1 MKKLLLVILSVMM
14 MFTCSGCKPEEKE
27 IDETPLVEV
36 IKAINPTTVGFYT
49 VGESKDINDYKDARY
64 IIIDP
69 VMTSETEAIEYLR
82 NIMRWN
88 EVNTVNEVKILDAVN
103 SLISTEDE
111 EKKILVINDAFI
123 EALKTNELVNGSLDN
138 ISSVYTYEAKT
149 AYDFSLTDKPFQL
162 GVFGS
167 DERAEGIVDE
177 SRYDVDMIMTVNPIT
192 HQVLLVST
200 PRDSYVQ
207 NPAHDYQYDKLTHLG
222 DDGPENSLKGLSL
235 LYGLDLK
242 LYMIT
247 SFPGLISLVDSLGG
261 IDVDNPYT
269 FSTVHGYVNKDKKDY
284 YYFPQGTLHLN
295 GEYALAY
302 ARERQTLRNGDIDRC
317 KHAIVLVRA
326 LIKRMLAVE
335 NLANFDTVMQQIK
348 NCFHTNISM
357 KQMYGL
363 AVMEYLDRPDW
374 EIIEYTIWDDVYEL
388 APTATYSDQGYL
400 NVGYPYQPDVD
411 YVSQEMKKM
420 LNGEVIAQGSL
431 PSGN

>member
-27 IDETPLVEV
+27 IDETPLVEALQ
-36 IKAINPTTVGFYT
+36 AINPTTVGFYT
-49 VGESKDINDYKDARY
+49 VGESKDIKDYKDARY

-69 VMTSETEAIEYLR
+69 VMTSEIEGIEYLR

-88 EVNTVNEVKILDAVN
+88 EVNTVNVSKILDAVN
-103 SLISTEDE
+103 ALVSTEDE
-111 EKKILVINDAFI
+111 EKKILVINDAFV
-123 EALKTNELVNGSLDN
+123 ETLKTNELVNGSLDN
-138 ISSVYTYEAKT
+138 ISSVYTYEAET
-149 AYDFSLTDKPFQL
+149 AYDFSLTDKPFQI
-162 GVFGS
+162 GIFGS
-167 DERAEGIVDE
+167 DERVTEGVVDE
-177 SRYDVDMIMTVNPIT
+177 SRYDVDMIMTVNPVT

-200 PRDSYVQ
+200 PRDSYVP
-207 NPAHDYQYDKLTHLG
+207 NPVHDNQYDKLTHLG
-222 DDGPENSLKGLSL
+222 DDGPENSLKGLSM

-242 LYMIT
+242 LYMVT
-247 SFPGLISLVDSLGG
+247 SFPEFTRLVDLLGG
-261 IDVDNPYT
+261 LDIYNPYA
-269 FSTVHGYVNKDKKDY
+269 FSTYHRHIYYAEGY
-284 YYFPQGTLHLN
+284 LHLD
-295 GEYALAY
+295 GAQALTY
-302 ARERQTLRNGDIDRC
+302 ARERMALRNGDNDRC

-335 NLANFDTVMQQIK
+335 NLTNFDEIMQQIK
-348 NCFHTNISM
+348 SCFHTNITM

-363 AVMEYLDRPDW
+363 AVMEYFDRPDW

-388 APTATYSDQGYL
+388 APTATYSELGYL

-420 LNGEVIAQGSL
+420 LNGEVIVQGSL

>member
-1 MKKLLLVILSVMM
+1 MKRLLLVILSVMM
-14 MFTCSGCKPEEKE
+14 VSICTGCKTEEKE
-27 IDETPLVEV
+27 IDETPLVEALQ
-36 IKAINPTTVGFYT
+36 AINPTTVGFYT
-49 VGESKDINDYKDARY
+49 LGESKDINDYKDAKY
-64 IIIDP
+64 IIVEPI
-69 VMTSETEAIEYLR
+69 MTSEIEGIEYLR

-88 EVNTVNEVKILDAVN
+88 EVNTVNEGKILDAVN
-103 SLISTEDE
+103 ALVSTEDE
-111 EKKILVINDAFI
+111 EKKILVINDAFV
-123 EALKTNELVNGSLDN
+123 ETLKTNELVNGLLDN
-138 ISSVYTYEAKT
+138 ISSVYTYEAET
-149 AYDFSLTDKPFQL
+149 AYDFSLTDKPFQIGL
-162 GVFGS
+162 FGS
-167 DERAEGIVDE
+167 DERVTEGVVDE
-177 SRYDVDMIMTVNPIT
+177 SRYDVDMIMTVNPAT

-222 DDGPENSLKGLSL
+222 DDGPENSLKGLSM

-242 LYMIT
+242 LYMVT
-247 SFPGLISLVDSLGG
+247 SFPEFTRLVDLLGG
-261 IDVDNPYT
+261 LDIYNPYT
-269 FSTVHGYVNKDKKDY
+269 FRTY
-284 YYFPQGTLHLN
+284 YGKEYFYEGNMHLT
-295 GEYALAY
+295 GARALTY
-302 ARERQTLRNGDIDRC
+302 ARERNGLKNGDIDRC
-317 KHAIVLVRA
+317 KHAIVLVRS
-326 LIKRMLAVE
+326 LIMRMLAVE
-335 NLANFDTVMQQIK
+335 NLANFDEVIQQIK